1 MLKSKVLKKVGASF
15 LAAVSALSM
24 LTVGGMSTVSAAT
37 TTDYDS
43 IQSVVFNIHKGELDE
58 ETSAADN
65 EGKIGNTRGLTGT
78 TADAP
83 ANFKGIA
90 GATFKMYKV
99 AGINE
104 TIAED
109 KTDAEKIDEAVR
121 IRDSRNIEGKTLPA
135 TNSNGLASIT
145 IPRADFGL
153 YLVEEVTPAPD
164 AVTTLSAKFLVYLPM
179 TVQNDTN
186 KQGKEWLTQVDVYPK
201 NLVTLGGAVLTKTI
215 NTAAYDE
222 TALQTQP
229 EFKLVE
235 IKSDGSEY
243 VIAENIALSN
253 GYKVVPLTATAAADK
268 RFVTTTIS
276 QKAGKIAVDGLP
288 TYLGD
293 AGEETANYQF
303 VETKAGRLVG
313 DTKDLAMDTTP
324 RKFSVKRGNNV
335 DVVTANTAAFG
346 TYTGNAAG
354 LTVELSND
362 NSRTPE
368 IKKEVQKRDGSWT
381 EGDGGTWSID
391 TEDVIWKVTADIPAD
406 METYKKYTITD
417 KIDSKLDFV
426 LSDTSVVVD
435 KGLGLAKGA
444 DYTIAYN
451 QSTRTL
457 TVDVTASGCR
467 KLGAFDYKSKD
478 FVFTITTQI
487 NSTAVVDSYI
497 NNSAKIDFKNSYDF
511 TGTENTPNNPKVRT
525 GGLNILKVTE
535 DNNQPMKGVEFTL
548 KDHTGTAVPVT
559 KVSEGYYVVDATSKS
574 STVVTDANGKIFVK
588 GLHYTEGDVSVYTE
602 AGKNQYT
609 LTETKTN
616 NEYQLLTEPVKVV
629 VKAGTYD
636 EANALTIE
644 NTHQSPLPLT
654 GGVGTIL
661 FTVGGLALIGIA
673 GFLFVASRKRK
684 AQEQ

>member
-1 MLKSKVLKKVGASF
+1 MLKSKVFKKAGASF
-15 LAAVSALSM
+15 LAAISALSM
-24 LTVGGMSTVSAAT
+24 LTVGGMSTASAAT
-37 TTDYDS
+37 TTDYNS

-58 ETSAADN
+58 ETSAADT

-164 AVTTLSAKFLVYLPM
+164 AVTTLSARFLVYLPM

-235 IKSDGSEY
+235 IQSDGSEY

-253 GYKVVPLTATAAADK
+253 GYKAVPLTAAAAAND
-268 RFVTTTIS
+268 RYVTTTIS

-288 TYLGD
+288 TYLGN

-335 DVVTANTAAFG
+335 DVVTANTADFG

-368 IKKEVQKRDGSWT
+368 VKKEVQKRDGTWT

-391 TEDVIWKVTADIPAD
+391 IEDVIWKVTADIPAD
-406 METYKKYTITD
+406 METYKTYTITD
-417 KIDSKLDFV
+417 TIDSRFDFV
-426 LSDTSVVVD
+426 LTDTSVVVD
-435 KGLGLAKGA
+435 KGLGLVKGT
-444 DYTIAYN
+444 DYTITYN
-451 QSTRTL
+451 DTTRTL

-478 FVFTITTQI
+478 FVFTVTTQI
-487 NSTAVVDSYI
+487 NSTAVVDEYI
-497 NNSAKIDFKNSYDF
+497 DNQAKLDYKNSYDF
-511 TGTENTPNNPKVRT
+511 TGTELTKEPKVRT
-525 GGLNILKVTE
+525 GGFNILKVTE

-548 KDHTGTAVPVT
+548 KDHKGATIPV
-559 KVSEGYYVVDATSKS
+559 KMVSEGYYVVDATSNS
-574 STVVTDANGKIFVK
+574 STVTTDANGKIFVK

-602 AGKNQYT
+602 ADKNQYT
-609 LTETKTN
+609 LTEIKTN
-616 NEYQLLTEPVKVV
+616 NEYQLLTEPVKVA
-629 VKAGTYD
+629 VKTGTYD

-644 NTHQSPLPLT
+644 NTHQTPLPLT
-654 GGVGTIL
+654 GGMGVAVFVTLGVAL
-661 FTVGGLALIGIA
+661 LGAAGLVLIKN
-673 GFLFVASRKRK
+673 RKRK